1 MLGMLLTFLAEG
13 QTPCKSCKDSLSTA
27 MQYGRLL
34 SKNIILRDSLLKVRA
49 VIIEDLK
56 AINVNSE
63 IEKDSLKTVL
73 SLVEVKISKID
84 KKLKNVQKQ
93 RNSLGI
99 FSILLIILLL
109 L

>member
-1 MLGMLLTFLAEG
+1 
-13 QTPCKSCKDSLSTA
+13 